1 MQFTCF
7 SVSATLLDM
16 SSFGI
21 PNSLSACW
29 VIKISAY
36 TFRITVTF
44 NLFRILKFVLVV
56 GNCVYALENFFCSF
70 FTPSG
75 DVPDYCPFIKSV
87 FTLLY
92 SLFKFLKPLW
102 AFEVKIMQEYIVR
115 SFMMLIYNLLHVFS
129 EKEKECIFIN
139 IVCHYSPCRFSLC
152 KFFW

>member
-1 MQFTCF
+1 MPQIGHQHLGFDKLSQPHSSQLSHECNFLFLSLIFQYFLGFLVLSDSCVLPYLLFMQFTCF
-7 SVSATLLDM
+7 FVSATLLDM

-92 SLFKFLKPLW
+92 SLFKFLKPL
-102 AFEVKIMQEYIVR
+102 
-115 SFMMLIYNLLHVFS
+115 
-129 EKEKECIFIN
+129 
-139 IVCHYSPCRFSLC
+139 
-152 KFFW
+152 